1 MSLLNNFFLLIFMK
15 NIIFFIDI
23 SISWFYKYIR
33 IYQTISMDILT
44 QNIDKTEINQNSEK
58 YLE

>member
-33 IYQTISMDILT
+33 IYQAISMDILT